1 MRAQIKKLPEAR
13 ENASNQ
19 EAIGFSFESDGLIKW
34 CEFSGPITGDMKQ
47 NQSNLVLLSTLN

>member
-19 EAIGFSFESDGLIKW
+19 EAIGLSFESDWLIKW
-34 CEFSGPITGDMKQ
+34 CEFSGPITGRNEAKPK
-47 NQSNLVLLSTLN
+47 